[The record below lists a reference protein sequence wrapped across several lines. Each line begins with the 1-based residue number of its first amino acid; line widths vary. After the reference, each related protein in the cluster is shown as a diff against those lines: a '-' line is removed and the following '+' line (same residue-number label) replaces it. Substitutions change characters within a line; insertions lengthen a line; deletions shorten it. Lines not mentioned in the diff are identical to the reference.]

1 MSKKRAPPPLQP
13 PPLPRRSPSPD
24 LSPPP
29 PPSQPPRCI
38 LLHRRMTSPP
48 RPGAASL
55 SVGTLSRIRV
65 GGSASSIRVSVPH
78 SDTFPPISPPA
89 RSPSPGTPATEQG
102 DGSGGEGKQ
111 STRAEVGRVAAIA
124 VGPSPSPGSTVSS
137 SHDDDGRDQGIY
149 PAASCS
155 LPASSCSVQIIPS
168 SGSHPC
174 SGSIRSGSPPLFF

>member
-1 MSKKRAPPPLQP
+1 
-13 PPLPRRSPSPD
+13 
-24 LSPPP
+24 
-29 PPSQPPRCI
+29 
-38 LLHRRMTSPP
+38 MTSPP

-137 SHDDDGRDQGIY
+137 SHDDDGRDQDKGKSTGNNIQILEWALGGTLDWTNNC
-149 PAASCS
+149 PGHVFVDCDILACGFLDSAILGSCCW
-155 LPASSCSVQIIPS
+155 L
-168 SGSHPC
+168 
-174 SGSIRSGSPPLFF
+174 

>member
-1 MSKKRAPPPLQP
+1 
-13 PPLPRRSPSPD
+13 
-24 LSPPP
+24 
-29 PPSQPPRCI
+29 
-38 LLHRRMTSPP
+38 MTSPP

-137 SHDDDGRDQGIY
+137 SHDDDGRDQETPGDIWCWM
-149 PAASCS
+149 AKLDVHGGNITGFHAG
-155 LPASSCSVQIIPS
+155 LKTVEETTGNHNNAVEVE
-168 SGSHPC
+168 
-174 SGSIRSGSPPLFF
+174 LF